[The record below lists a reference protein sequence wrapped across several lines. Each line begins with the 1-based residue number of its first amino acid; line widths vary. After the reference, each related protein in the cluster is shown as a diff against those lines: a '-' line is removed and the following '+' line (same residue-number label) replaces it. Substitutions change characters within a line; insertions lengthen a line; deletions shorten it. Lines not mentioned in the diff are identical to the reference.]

1 MVLKGIR
8 DLLMTGCKEPNV
20 IESKVGGKRP
30 VGRGAEDELQGGV
43 NPRPILDID
52 LQRHPT
58 AVGKLAI
65 GPRYRCSEHGLVSDR
80 VDEVDL

>member
-20 IESKVGGKRP
+20 IKGKVGGKRP

-43 NPRPILDID
+43 DARPILNVY
-52 LQRHPT
+52 L
-58 AVGKLAI
+58 
-65 GPRYRCSEHGLVSDR
+65 
-80 VDEVDL
+80 